1 LALETQLSP
10 FRRLLLWLI
19 SILILFGVMD
29 GLSVVFLKFVLNS
42 SARFLVWNPD
52 IDASKVWAAA
62 GGNWD
67 DELGWPS
74 PRDAV
79 APPRDRTGAKYNPDF
94 SQSNYPCASVYGA
107 SFVWGGEIPLAD
119 GWVEQLSRKLGC
131 WVANYG
137 VPGYGTDQAYVR
149 FQRMKQDQA
158 PVTMLGFSPEH
169 IMLNVNQY
177 RGFMGYGPS
186 PTGIKGRFILDGE
199 GRLEWIHRP
208 RISEKEFV
216 EFLRD
221 PANLLPHEYLL
232 PDTPDGPVT
241 LRFPY
246 TLTVARVAL
255 MPRLRVRFTGRPSW
269 ADFYRA
275 GHRSGGLALTAAIVE
290 AFVREAERRDKRA
303 LIVVLP
309 GASNFRAE
317 AKFGQPE
324 YAPLIA
330 ALAAKN
336 IDVFDPSPALLTA
349 LGQRSYCELYT
360 APADC
365 EGHFGIEGSRIVADV
380 IMAELRQRELVK

>member
-1 LALETQLSP
+1 LETQLSP

-324 YAPLIA
+324 YTPLIA